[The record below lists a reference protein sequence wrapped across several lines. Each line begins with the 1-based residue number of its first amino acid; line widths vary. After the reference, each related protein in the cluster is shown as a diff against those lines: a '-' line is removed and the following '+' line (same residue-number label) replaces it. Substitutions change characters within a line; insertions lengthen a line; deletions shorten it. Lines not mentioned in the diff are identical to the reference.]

1 MKAWGAGVIAALA
14 LLVSTAQAHC
24 QSVFKDWRAPDP
36 ESTLLIDSENG
47 SIVIE
52 LYPELAPKAVERI
65 RLLTRRG
72 FYDGLLFHRV
82 IAGFVAQTGNPNNK
96 DGGKSE
102 LPNLPLEA
110 NQRLYPRMPDGRL
123 RTYLYSAGTFDF
135 GFIGA
140 LPIRTVS
147 TRGGPVTTGN
157 YCKGVVGMGHDEAE
171 DTANSELFIML
182 APATR
187 LNGKYTA
194 VGRVLDGFDVMAGL
208 PIGEPPAKP
217 ASMKRVRVLADLPL
231 AERPRLEVVD
241 TRSAAFHEKVQAGAS
256 AEPLNYDACAVDVP
270 VRTAP

>member
-1 MKAWGAGVIAALA
+1 
-14 LLVSTAQAHC
+14 
-24 QSVFKDWRAPDP
+24 
-36 ESTLLIDSENG
+36 
-47 SIVIE
+47 VIE

-110 NQRLYPRMPDGRL
+110 NQRVYPHNPDTRL
-123 RTYLYSAGTFDF
+123 RTSVYPAGTFDF

-140 LPIRTVS
+140 LPVVTVS
-147 TRGGPVTTGN
+147 TRGGPVTTGI
-157 YCKGVVGMGHDEAE
+157 YCTGVVGMGHDDAD

-194 VGRVLDGFDVMAGL
+194 VGRVLGGFDVVAGL
-208 PIGEPPAKP
+208 PVGEPPAKP
-217 ASMKRVRVLADLPL
+217 DSMKRVRVLADLPL
-231 AERPRLEVVD
+231 AERPRIELMD
-241 TRSAAFHEKVQAGAS
+241 TRSSAFRDKAQVGAS
-256 AEPLNYDACAVDVP
+256 AEPLTYNACAVDVP